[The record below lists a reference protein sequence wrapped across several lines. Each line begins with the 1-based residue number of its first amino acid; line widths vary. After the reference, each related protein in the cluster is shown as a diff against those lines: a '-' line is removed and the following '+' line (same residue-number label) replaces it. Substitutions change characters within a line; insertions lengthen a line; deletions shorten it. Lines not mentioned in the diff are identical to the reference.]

1 MNLFEEAMQDIE
13 SFGAE
18 FDQTMDRLGVI
29 SEYNESTLSINQ
41 KRSFLREH
49 TNEITLLEAV
59 TLIEEAKEEA
69 GAKTEKEIA
78 VARKASKS
86 YFAKVGEA
94 IGNLA
99 NDKYTKALKKA
110 ENLCSA
116 NPALG
121 KQKVEYKDY
130 SQEAKEIEKTMA
142 QMDKMLSR
150 CLSKKEC
157 TKADAERAKTMIDET
172 NKLRNR
178 LKPKT
183 TSISVDACL
192 KMLKAAIDDMN
203 DEVSKKK
210 ETKPYASK
218 EAVKGMDSENGQR
231 YSRIV
236 QNRVRLDKEHSAVKM
251 RMMSSM
257 RDAIRHIGKGK
268 DVKESVNN
276 DSYMEAFADLPGSEF
291 DPDFSV
297 TDELEGI
304 VESLQTEGTNMFDY
318 NDNTDLFDESVDFE
332 EDIVSDEDTDDIHR
346 ILQEAV
352 EEVGIDLPYDDETLE
367 ESTEDEEDF
376 ADSILQEA
384 LLESGLDDDEEF
396 GNSAESLLND
406 FEDFV

>member
-99 NDKYTKALKKA
+99 DDKYTKALKKA
-110 ENLCSA
+110 QNLCSA

-210 ETKPYASK
+210 ETKPYVSK
-218 EAVKGMDSENGQR
+218 DAVKGMDSENGQR

-236 QNRVRLDKEHSAVKM
+236 QNRVRLDKEHSAAKM

-268 DVKESVNN
+268 GVKESINN
-276 DSYMEAFADLPGSEF
+276 DSYTEAFADLPGSEF

-297 TDELEGI
+297 VDELEGI
-304 VESLQTEGTNMFDY
+304 VESLQTEGTDMFVYD
-318 NDNTDLFDESVDFE
+318 NDTALFDESVDFE
-332 EDIVSDEDTDDIHR
+332 DDLESEDDTDDIHH

-352 EEVGIDLPYDDETLE
+352 EEAGIDLQFK
-367 ESTEDEEDF
+367 ESTEDDEDF

-384 LLESGLDDDEEF
+384 LLESGLDDEVEE
-396 GNSAESLLND
+396 SAESLLDD
-406 FEDFV
+406 FEDLV